1 MKINV
6 DETSRII
13 VKAQFESLQSTIQPA
28 SFKDVGPGMFK
39 NPATGATDV
48 VIQSPQGTANL
59 LEATCW
65 DAKAERLVAELEE
78 LPYVEMFNKATG
90 LFAASSITLPHRLGS
105 GYLAKHKESDLAKPL
120 LQALKQNPAKAT
132 LHYCPNT
139 LVHGAFYSHLDN
151 GYKLTRLL
159 NGEIIARDCTPVAF
173 GGSAFDPVVSSG
185 EKLDLT
191 YFFSKD
197 GKVAG
202 PKDGSSIGLGNIPYY
217 KEAFVAKKI
226 EGIFIFDRALL
237 ESYQLPEAA
246 NQLIESLALFK
257 LYRLLSQPLRIRAG
271 CDLKIAGDPEVSGP
285 VPECEQVAA
294 TIKSAI
300 ATCKAAGLFAN
311 PPVTRVA
318 LTLKEPNKTSKTKK
332 AAEGDA

>member
-13 VKAQFESLQSTIQPA
+13 VKTQFESLQSTIQPA

-59 LEATCW
+59 LELTCW
-65 DAKAERLVAELEE
+65 DAKAEKLVAELEG
-78 LPYVEMFNKATG
+78 LPYVELFNKATG

-120 LQALKQNPAKAT
+120 LEALKQNPARAT

-159 NGEIIARDCTPVAF
+159 NGEIIARDCTPVAL
-173 GGSAFDPVVSSG
+173 GGVAFDPIISSG
-185 EKLDLT
+185 DKLDMT
-191 YFFSKD
+191 YFDAQK
-197 GKVAG
+197 A
-202 PKDGSSIGLGNIPYY
+202 SSVGLGHLPYY

-257 LYRLLSQPLRIRAG
+257 LYRLLSHPLRIRSG
-271 CDLKIAGDPEVSGP
+271 CDLVLAGDPQVSGT
-285 VPECEQVAA
+285 VPEYKQGVA
-294 TIKSAI
+294 TLKSAI
-300 ATCKAAGLFAN
+300 ATCKAEGLFAD
-311 PPVTRVA
+311 PPVTKVA